1 VSRAVA
7 RLRALVAELSQVI
20 AELEQEPVAKP
31 RKRPLV
37 KVDREPSP
45 DAVEA
50 MERRLRR
57 LGVAR

>member
-20 AELEQEPVAKP
+20 AELEQEPAVKP

-37 KVDREPSP
+37 KVESEPSP
-45 DAVEA
+45 DAVAA
-50 MERRLRR
+50 MQRRVRR